1 MSLTR
6 SVVICLLSQQS
17 SSVFVVT
24 AAAWPRH
31 TAAVNP
37 GQLIPGGIM
46 GGGGGRLHTQSMKKS
61 HHEND
66 TLC

>member
-46 GGGGGRLHTQSMKKS
+46 GGGEDEDYTHNL
-61 HHEND
+61 
-66 TLC
+66 